1 MKKKLLVI
9 VAVVVVLLIVVA
21 VALPFLIDVNRFKPT
36 LEADLSNALGRKVE
50 IGNIQLAIL
59 SGGVTVDNVSIA
71 DDPAFSR
78 SPFLKAKQ
86 LTAGV
91 ELIPLIFSKRLE
103 VRSITV
109 TEPEV
114 WLLRSSRGTWNFS
127 SLAASGPKTRS
138 SKDDPSEAP
147 GDFSVAKLKI
157 SNGKVTVG
165 TAGGPGK
172 TQTYQDVN
180 FEASDLSYT
189 SQFPFQLTA
198 KTPGGGTVKVDGKAG
213 PLDRND
219 VSLTPF
225 NAKMNVANLD
235 LASTGFVEASSGLAG
250 IVDFNGDLVSDGRQM
265 TSKGTAKA
273 DKIKVAVGGSPS
285 RVPVNVN
292 YATDYDLRREVGR
305 LKQGELH
312 IGKALAHLTGTYSTS
327 GTATA
332 IQMKLN
338 GQGMPVMDLQGAL
351 PAAGITLPSGASLES
366 GSMDLN
372 LALSGPLDRLVIT
385 GPVKLSNGKLAGF
398 NLKSKLGA
406 LSSFTGLG
414 GGGGG
419 SDTDIQTLS
428 ADLRVDPQGTHANN
442 LNLVAPAIGTITG
455 NANISPAG
463 QLNCKML
470 AKLAASTGTPVSAL
484 TSALSSFTG
493 GGTSQS
499 GGIPFTITG
508 TTSNPVFAPDVAG
521 IVGGAVQSRTGTSS
535 TSPADTA
542 SGILGGILGKKKTQ

>member
-9 VAVVVVLLIVVA
+9 LAAVIVLLIVVI

-36 LEADLSNALGRKVE
+36 LEADLSSALGRKVG

-59 SGGVTVDNVSIA
+59 SGGITVDNVSIA

-78 SPFLKAKQ
+78 SPFVKAKQ

-109 TEPEV
+109 TDPEV
-114 WLLRSSRGTWNFS
+114 WLLRSSSGTWNFS
-127 SLAASGPKTRS
+127 SLGGSGSKTAP
-138 SKDDPSEAP
+138 SKDDPPSAR

-157 SNGKVTVG
+157 SNGKVIVG
-165 TAGGPGK
+165 TASARGK

-180 FEASDLSYT
+180 FEASNLSYT
-189 SQFPFQLTA
+189 SQFPFQLSA
-198 KTPGGGTVKVDGKAG
+198 RTPGSGTLKVEGKAG

-219 VSLTPF
+219 VSLTPL
-225 NAKMNVANLD
+225 NAKMDVAHLD
-235 LASTGFVEASSGLAG
+235 LAATGFVDSSSGLAG
-250 IVDFNGDLVSDGRQM
+250 LIDFQGDLASDGRQM
-265 TSKGTAKA
+265 TSKGSAKA
-273 DKIKVAVGGSPS
+273 DKIKVAVAGSPS
-285 RVPVNVN
+285 RVPVNVD
-292 YATDYDLRREVGR
+292 YATDYDLRRQAGR
-305 LKQGELH
+305 LKQGDLRV
-312 IGKALAHLTGTYSTS
+312 GKALAHLTGTYDAS
-327 GTATA
+327 GAATTV
-332 IQMKLN
+332 QMKLS
-338 GQGMPVMDLQGAL
+338 GQGMPVADLQGAL

-366 GSMDLN
+366 GSLDVN
-372 LALSGPLDRLVIT
+372 LALSGPLDKLVIT
-385 GPVKLSNGKLAGF
+385 GPVNLSNGKLAGF

-406 LSSFTGLG
+406 LSSFAGLG

-419 SDTDIQTLS
+419 ADTDIQTLS
-428 ADLRVDPQGTHANN
+428 ANLRVDPQGTHADN

-455 NANISPAG
+455 DANISSGG

-470 AKLAASTGTPVSAL
+470 AKLAASTGSPVSSI

-508 TTSNPVFAPDVAG
+508 TTSNPVFMPDVAG
-521 IVGGAVQSRTGTSS
+521 VVGSAVKGRTGAS

-542 SGILGGILGKKKTQ
+542 SGILGGLLGKKKSQ

>member
-1 MKKKLLVI
+1 MKKKLLLIFV
-9 VAVVVVLLIVVA
+9 VAVALLIVVI
-21 VALPFLIDVNRFKPT
+21 VALPFLINANRFKPT

-91 ELIPLIFSKRLE
+91 ELIPLIFSKKLE

-109 TEPEV
+109 TDPEV
-114 WLLRSSRGTWNFS
+114 WLLHSPSGAWNFS
-127 SLAASGPKTRS
+127 SLGGAGSKMPSKGAASS
-138 SKDDPSEAP
+138 DP

-157 SNGKVTVG
+157 SNGKVIAG
-165 TAGGPGK
+165 TAGARGK

-180 FEASDLSYT
+180 FEASDLSYS

-198 KTPGGGTVKVDGKAG
+198 KTPGSGTVKVEGKAG

-225 NAKMNVANLD
+225 SAKMDVAHLD
-235 LASTGFVEASSGLAG
+235 LGSTGFVDSSSGLAG
-250 IVDFNGDLVSDGRQM
+250 LIDFNGDLASDGRQM
-265 TSKGTAKA
+265 SSKGTARA
-273 DKIKVAVGGSPS
+273 DKIKFAVAGSPS

-292 YATDYDLRREVGR
+292 YATDYDLRRETGR
-305 LKQGELH
+305 LRQGDVH
-312 IGKALAHLTGTYSTS
+312 IGNALARLTGTYDTS
-327 GTATA
+327 GAATT
-332 IQMKLN
+332 IQMKLI
-338 GQGMPVMDLQGAL
+338 GQGMPVTGLQGAL

-366 GSMDLN
+366 GNLDVN
-372 LALSGPLDRLVIT
+372 LALSGPLDKLVIT
-385 GPVKLSNGKLAGF
+385 GPVDLSNGKLAGF

-406 LSSFTGLG
+406 LSSFAGLG
-414 GGGGG
+414 GSGGA

-428 ADLRVDPQGTHANN
+428 ANLRVDPQGTHADN
-442 LNLVAPAIGTITG
+442 LNLIAPAIGTITG
-455 NANISPAG
+455 SGNVSSAG
-463 QLNCKML
+463 HLSGRMI
-470 AKLAASTGTPVSAL
+470 AKLAAPAGSPVSAI
-484 TSALSSFTG
+484 TSAISSFTG

-508 TTSNPVFAPDVAG
+508 TMSDPVFLPDVSG
-521 IVGGAVQSRTGTSS
+521 VVGNAVKSRTGTSS
-535 TSPADTA
+535 SPAGTA
-542 SGILGGILGKKKTQ
+542 SGILGGLFGNKKKQN